1 MIILINIPLT
11 NILKNK
17 YLKLLYLNIYSK
29 MITITVIYTGLMIL
43 LGGIA
48 INKNCKN
55 NAKLIVCKKRF
66 KHYRFHLI
74 NV

>member
-1 MIILINIPLT
+1 MVSIV
-11 NILKNK
+11 
-17 YLKLLYLNIYSK
+17 
-29 MITITVIYTGLMIL
+29 VIYTSLMIL
-43 LGGIA
+43 LGGVA

-55 NAKLIVCKKRF
+55 TDKLIIHKKRF

>member
-1 MIILINIPLT
+1 MV
-11 NILKNK
+11 
-17 YLKLLYLNIYSK
+17 
-29 MITITVIYTGLMIL
+29 TITVIYTGLMIF
-43 LGGIA
+43 LGAVA

-55 NAKLIVCKKRF
+55 TDKLIVHKKRF

>member
-1 MIILINIPLT
+1 MIILISTQLI

-17 YLKLLYLNIYSK
+17 YLKLLYLNIYNK
-29 MITITVIYTGLMIL
+29 MVSIVVIYTSLMIL
-43 LGGIA
+43 LGGVA

-55 NAKLIVCKKRF
+55 TDKLIIHKKRF

>member
-1 MIILINIPLT
+1 
-11 NILKNK
+11 
-17 YLKLLYLNIYSK
+17 